1 MTFADQPG
9 AVSEAPHIWVRFAGH
24 VSADVRQTLFAMLQN
39 TGIGT
44 DCMPSP
50 PAGTGLFVFDAYDDE
65 ILDVLRSTSRSA
77 TVLVIAMVAPAIA
90 AQAQWDLLRAGAAD
104 VLVWPQLP
112 RDARQVSARLTR
124 WLAVQKL
131 IDSPRVSNA
140 LIGASDAW
148 RSLVRQVVE
157 VAAFTRSSVLVNG
170 ESGTG
175 KELIAQLIHD
185 LSSHDPRHNMV
196 IVDCT
201 TVSAELSGS
210 ELFGHERGAFTG
222 AVLHREGAFELANG
236 GTLFLDEI
244 GELPPP
250 LQAQLLRVI
259 QEHKYKRVG
268 SNTWQHTDFR
278 LVCATNRDLDAGM
291 ADGTFR
297 RDLYFRIAGWIC
309 RTPSLRERR
318 GDILALARYFVASE
332 WNYNESKEPAP
343 DFDDAVREYL
353 LARDYPG
360 NVRDL
365 RRVVTRLLHRHTGP
379 GPITAGDVPEDERPS
394 APCATSGWPDITFD
408 TAIRRAVQLGIGLK
422 EIGQAATDT
431 AVDAAIELEQQ
442 NLHRAACRLGVT
454 DRALQMRR
462 ANRAGA
468 A

>member
-1 MTFADQPG
+1 VTLANESASANQTLR
-9 AVSEAPHIWVRFAGH
+9 VWVRFTPH
-24 VSADVRQTLFAMLQN
+24 VSDDVRQALSAMLRC
-39 TGIGT
+39 TGIET
-44 DCMPSP
+44 TCMPSP
-50 PAGTGLFVFDAYDDE
+50 PTGTGLFVFDAYNDE
-65 ILDVLRSTSRSA
+65 TLEALRSTSRNA
-77 TVLVIAMVAPAIA
+77 VVLAIAMVAPAITTPV
-90 AQAQWDLLRAGAAD
+90 QWDLLRAGAAD

-112 RDARQVSARLTR
+112 RDALQISARLAR
-124 WLAVQKL
+124 WLAVQNL
-131 IDSPRVSNA
+131 VDSPRVSNA
-140 LIGASDAW
+140 LIGTSDVW

-157 VAAFTRSSVLVNG
+157 IAAFTRSSVLING

-175 KELIAQLIHD
+175 KELIARLIHD
-185 LSSHDPRHNMV
+185 LSPNNPRHEMV

-201 TVSAELSGS
+201 TISAELSGS

-222 AVLHREGAFELANG
+222 AVSQREGAFELANG

-250 LQAQLLRVI
+250 LQARLLRVI

-291 ADGTFR
+291 ADGSFR

-309 RTPSLRERR
+309 HTPSLRERR
-318 GDILALARYFVASE
+318 VDIPALARHFVSSE
-332 WNYNESKEPAP
+332 WSDRERKEPAP
-343 DFDDAVREYL
+343 DFDDSVREYL

-379 GPITAGDVPEDERPS
+379 GPITAGNVPEDERPS
-394 APCATSGWPDITFD
+394 ASVVTSNWPDMTFNS
-408 TAIRRAVQLGIGLK
+408 AIRHAVQLGIGLK

-431 AVDAAIELEQQ
+431 AVDAAIDLEQQ